1 MIDHDHPTN
10 FADLAPAI
18 KRAAARVSWAIG
30 RGTMRTSPKGRR
42 GARTGH
48 ADDTVFYAKGIPAK
62 KPQVRLVRNGETVAT
77 KRL

>member
-48 ADDTVFYAKGIPAK
+48 ADDMAIIRYGLEIALGQRAFG
-62 KPQVRLVRNGETVAT
+62 QEG
-77 KRL
+77 